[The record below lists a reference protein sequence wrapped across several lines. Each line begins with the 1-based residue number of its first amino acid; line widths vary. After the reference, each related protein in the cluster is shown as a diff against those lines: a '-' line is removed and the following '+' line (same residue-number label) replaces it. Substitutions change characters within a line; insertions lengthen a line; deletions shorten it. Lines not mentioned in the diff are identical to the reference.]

1 LILNNKNKMGK
12 LKIWLKENWLFI
24 LNPVIIAIAYSHI
37 YEKGF
42 SGIEVLLALT
52 LMANIGYWGYKL
64 FSK

>member
-1 LILNNKNKMGK
+1 MKKILD
-12 LKIWLKENWLFI
+12 WLKKNWLFI
-24 LNPVIIAIAYSHI
+24 LNPLIIAIAYSNV

-42 SGIEVLLALT
+42 TGIEVLLALT